1 MVMVWD
7 ENGSYI
13 SAPPIALRDKLIPYQ
28 RPMTKSPTLWLSI
41 SKSLAINDQN
51 GTEWEK

>member
-7 ENGSYI
+7 GSGSYI
-13 SAPPIALRDKLIPYQ
+13 SVPPIALRDKLIPYQ
-28 RPMTKSPTLWLSI
+28 GPMAKSPTLLLYI

-51 GTEWEK
+51 GTE